1 MTAPFQ
7 TLDAFRS
14 LIAELPGPDADA
26 LEAARARNARLVK
39 PVGALGRMEDLAIW
53 YAGWRGS
60 EVPVV
65 DQPQIVIFA
74 ATHGVAERGISAH
87 RAAATREMVEN
98 FALGGAAI
106 NQLAQSVR
114 AMLQMVELEL
124 DHPSQDISAGPAL
137 SEEDLLAALRR
148 GWDAVNPHADLLVPG
163 DMAVG
168 NTTCAAA
175 MAAALYGGD
184 PARWVGK
191 DGAMDDAALA
201 RKVEL
206 VETALRQQPDATS
219 TDPLKVLQG
228 LGGRDIA
235 AMTGAIVAARAQ
247 GTPVILDSYACCA
260 AAAVLAALDPAA
272 IDHVVA
278 GQQGAE
284 PGQGVLLEKLGLEPL
299 LSLGLN
305 MGEGCG
311 GALAIGVIRSAV
323 ACHAGMIEREEVI

>member
-14 LIAELPGPDADA
+14 LIAELPGPDLDA

-74 ATHGVAERGISAH
+74 ATHGVAERDISAH
-87 RAAATREMVEN
+87 RAAATHEMVEN

-114 AMLQMVELEL
+114 AMLQLVELDL
-124 DHPSQDISAGPAL
+124 DQPSADISTGPAL
-137 SEEDLLAALRR
+137 SDEELLAALRR

-168 NTTCAAA
+168 NTTCAAT
-175 MAAALYGGD
+175 MAAALHGGD
-184 PARWVGK
+184 PAQWVGK

-201 RKVEL
+201 RKVDL
-206 VETALRQQPDATS
+206 VDTALRQQPGITS
-219 TDPLKVLQG
+219 ADPLAVLRG
-228 LGGRDIA
+228 FGGRDIA

-260 AAAVLAALDPAA
+260 AAAVLAAIDPTA

-284 PGQGVLLEKLGLEPL
+284 PGQGLLLQKLGLEPL